1 MSIFG
6 MMRTSVSGLSAQ
18 ASKLSTV
25 GDNIANASTIGYK
38 KASIEFSS
46 LVLHD
51 HGGKYSPGGV
61 ESDIRYGI
69 SQQGALSFTSSQTD
83 LAVSGEGFFVVTDGQ
98 GQSQLT
104 RSGAFILNGDS
115 ELINASGYK
124 LMGYSAANGTA
135 QAAIN
140 GTAGLES
147 VSLNGLALTA
157 QSSTAGTFSANFPAD
172 GTIVATGDLPSA
184 NAATAAPTAKT
195 SIVVYD
201 NLGREIVLDIY
212 ASKTAAETWE
222 VAVFNRAD
230 AAVGA
235 TGSFPY
241 GTAGSPPLV
250 SQTYSFDA
258 TTGELTGAA
267 TSISIPFP
275 NGGPLVLDMSQSSQL
290 ATDFEVGEI
299 EVNGNGPA
307 GVSGIDLDDD
317 GMLYAIYE
325 NGARVATYRI
335 PLANVAS
342 PDMLKPTSGTLYG
355 LSAESGDLQIGFP
368 GESGFGTIVTGAL
381 EQSTVDIADELTAMI
396 EAQRSYTAN
405 SKVFQTASEILD
417 VLNSL
422 KR

>member
-25 GDNIANASTIGYK
+25 GDNIANASTVGYK

-157 QSSTAGTFSANFPAD
+157 QSSTAGTLSANFPAD
-172 GTIVATGDLPSA
+172 GAIVAAADLPSA

-222 VAVFNRAD
+222 VTVFNRAD

-235 TGSFPY
+235 IGSFPY
-241 GTAGSPPLV
+241 TAAALAT
-250 SQTYSFDA
+250 QTYAFDA
-258 TTGELTGAA
+258 ATGELTGASA
-267 TSISIPFP
+267 TSISIPLP

-299 EVNGNGPA
+299 EINGNGPA